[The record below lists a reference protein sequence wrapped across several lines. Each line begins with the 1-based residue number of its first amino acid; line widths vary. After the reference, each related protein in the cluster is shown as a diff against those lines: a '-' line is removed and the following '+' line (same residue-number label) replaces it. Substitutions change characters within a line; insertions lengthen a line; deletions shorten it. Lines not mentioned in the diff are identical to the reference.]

1 MCYARVVLLLML
13 LAGCSANVDSAAPP
27 TAVDSAVTPTAN
39 PLISREAAIE
49 RAIQNTAQSRP
60 ELSGAKIAPQNIQA
74 EQMTLADATQRYFAD
89 GGINVNYDPATP
101 VWVVTLDGIWLDEF
115 PRPTELPAPAPYRHV
130 VIVLNARTSEEMA
143 MSARP

>member
-1 MCYARVVLLLML
+1 MCYARVVLLLLL
-13 LAGCSANVDSAAPP
+13 LAGCSASVDSAAPP
-27 TAVDSAVTPTAN
+27 TAS
-39 PLISREAAIE
+39 PLISRETAIE

-60 ELSGAKIAPQNIQA
+60 ELSMSLVEPELESA
-74 EQMTLADATQRYFAD
+74 EQLTLADATQRYFAG
-89 GGINVNYDPATP
+89 GGINLNHDPATL

-130 VIVLNARTSEEMA
+130 VMVLNARTSEEMA

>member
-1 MCYARVVLLLML
+1 MCYARVVLLLLL
-13 LAGCSANVDSAAPP
+13 LAGCSASVDSAAPP
-27 TAVDSAVTPTAN
+27 TAS
-39 PLISREAAIE
+39 PLISRETAIE

-60 ELSGAKIAPQNIQA
+60 ELSMSLVEPELESA
-74 EQMTLADATQRYFAD
+74 EQLTLADATQRYFAD